1 MGLFINLFLLTV
13 ALCHICGC
21 YLCPLKKLSI
31 PLPYPSEK
39 QSLYYKSPTGR
50 QAGVS
55 VQLMNCSL
63 LRSCLAV
70 LAFPALVLFPAVIL
84 LLLWQPCLLSYCVKT
99 VPTLFYLHLP
109 PGKGS
114 ESLGPCFGDYFVN
127 SLLVFLI
134 WNSNTSDWVFC
145 RCVKNWI

>member
-13 ALCHICGC
+13 ALCHVCGC

-39 QSLYYKSPTGR
+39 QSLYYKFPTGR

-84 LLLWQPCLLSYCVKT
+84 LLLWQPCLLSYCVRT
-99 VPTLFYLHLP
+99 VLTRFYLHLS
-109 PGKGS
+109 PGKGPV
-114 ESLGPCFGDYFVN
+114 SLGPCFGDYFVH
-127 SLLVFLI
+127 SLVVFLI
-134 WNSNTSDWVFC
+134 GNLNTSDQVFC
-145 RCVKNWI
+145 RRVKNWI